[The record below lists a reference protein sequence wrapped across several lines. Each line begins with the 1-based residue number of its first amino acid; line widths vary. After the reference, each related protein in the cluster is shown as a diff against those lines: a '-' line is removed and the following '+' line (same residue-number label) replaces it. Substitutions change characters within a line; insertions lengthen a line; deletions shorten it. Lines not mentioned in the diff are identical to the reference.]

1 MNLFLKTSI
10 QKVFNALGYQLRK
23 ADNGV
28 SYTDPY
34 QEQKRILQNTPVNT
48 IFEVGAAD
56 GRDCVLYT
64 TIFPNA
70 KVFAFEPLPDS
81 FLKVEEKAKINKS
94 IIPFNVA
101 VSSQK
106 GTANFYK
113 TELEDASSLLQ
124 SQVTNSTFDVY
135 QKVKGVIE
143 VQTDTIDNICKENKI
158 SKIDLLKIDA
168 QGAELEILKGA
179 MNIIKANNI
188 NLIYVE
194 VQFIQLYKNAPSYH
208 EIANLLTNNNF
219 RLHNFYGLVHN
230 QKGQLAW
237 GDALFVLNGIEY

>member
-56 GRDCVLYT
+56 GRDCILYT
-64 TIFPNA
+64 TIFPYA
-70 KVFAFEPLPDS
+70 RVFAFEPLPDS
-81 FLKVEEKAKINKS
+81 FLKIEEKAKINKS

-106 GTANFYK
+106 GIANFYK

-135 QKVKGVIE
+135 QKIKGIIE
-143 VQTDTIDNICKENKI
+143 VKTDTIDNICKDNDI
-158 SKIDLLKIDA
+158 DKIDLLKIDA
-168 QGAELEILKGA
+168 QGAEMEILKGA
-179 MNIIKANNI
+179 I
-188 NLIYVE
+188 NMLKDRKVRMIYLE
-194 VQFIQLYKNAPSYH
+194 VHFIQSYKNSPLYH
-208 EIANLLTNNNF
+208 EIAEFLVSNGF
-219 RLHNFYGLVHN
+219 RLHNFFGLIHN
-230 QKGQLAW
+230 QKGQISW
-237 GDALFVLNGIEY
+237 GDALFLSKEIDF